1 MTTPS
6 DQEESASRRKSLL
19 EAARGA
25 EEQQAAASR
34 SVKRLGSESQK
45 LAALVAEK
53 KDQRPADK
61 LPTDPKDPRTEIVV
75 KLRRKLRRDPTMAE
89 VLEYEF
95 EQTRKRLEHEL
106 ELASGKLVHREMDY
120 DDVQRKADSLE
131 REASRAK
138 EEASRAKRAAAASA
152 WSGRL
157 LLALLTVA
165 IIIAIMALSKPT
177 PVPHYRVEAAAVVTG
192 TSIINVVVV
201 PDHSGKGFT
210 LPVEYR
216 IDNTEMESCSVAM
229 VSTVR
234 LLPNGK
240 IQVVL
245 NVPPGHDDRLDRCN
259 FIPLH
264 RK

>member
-45 LAALVAEK
+45 LAALVEEQK
-53 KDQRPADK
+53 GQRLVDK
-61 LPTDPKDPRTEIVV
+61 LPTDPKDPRVEIVI
-75 KLRRKLRRDPTMAE
+75 KLRRKLRRDPTLEE
-89 VLEYEF
+89 VIKYER
-95 EQTRKRLEHEL
+95 EKYQHEK
-106 ELASGKLVHREMDY
+106 ELLSSKLVHREMDY

-138 EEASRAKRAAAASA
+138 EEASRAKRTAEVRL

-157 LLALLTVA
+157 LLALLTAAVVA
-165 IIIAIMALSKPT
+165 LIIVLSKPT
-177 PVPHYRVEAAAVVTG
+177 PLPHYRVEAAAVVTG

-201 PDHSGKGFT
+201 PDQSGKGFT

-216 IDNTEMESCSVAM
+216 IDSNEMESCSVAM

-240 IQVVL
+240 VQIVQ

-264 RK
+264 K

>member
-1 MTTPS
+1 MP
-6 DQEESASRRKSLL
+6 DP
-19 EAARGA
+19 
-25 EEQQAAASR
+25 
-34 SVKRLGSESQK
+34 RLGASSQRLQALKAEVDAVDEVASDLDRLASESQRMS
-45 LAALVAEK
+45 ALV
-53 KDQRPADK
+53 DK
-61 LPTDPKDPRTEIVV
+61 LPTDPKDPRAEIVI

-95 EQTRKRLEHEL
+95 EQKRKRLEHEL

-138 EEASRAKRAAAASA
+138 EEASRAKRTAEVRL

-165 IIIAIMALSKPT
+165 VVALIIVLSKPT
-177 PVPHYRVEAAAVVTG
+177 PLPHYRVEAAVVVTG

-216 IDNTEMESCSVAM
+216 IDSNEMESCSVAM

-240 IQVVL
+240 VQVVQ

-264 RK
+264 K